1 MEDNVTAV
9 EHQQACKDQDEDP
22 QSKTSLKAQTKTG
35 HLQEN
40 AADCEDFWTLE
51 HQRQGS
57 HPLTVGLPKQF
68 SGEITCFIP
77 HGMLSID
84 VPIIVFHTANLG
96 RAEESSF
103 RRASKTRPQLIFEAL
118 TW

>member
-1 MEDNVTAV
+1 MEDDVTAV
-9 EHQQACKDQDEDP
+9 EHQQACQDQDEDP
-22 QSKTSLKAQTKTG
+22 QSKTSLKAQTETG

-40 AADCEDFWTLE
+40 AADCGDFWLWNTNV
-51 HQRQGS
+51 RVPTPS
-57 HPLTVGLPKQF
+57 LPKQF

-77 HGMLSID
+77 QGMLSID

-96 RAEESSF
+96 RAEELSF
-103 RRASKTRPQLIFEAL
+103 RRASKTRVRLIFEAL